1 MNTLAEITGSIDQ
14 NADDIEEQTSLFD
27 LASVLVRHARTL
39 IVIGL
44 LGAVIGVAPTLWE
57 RDAYTAVASFSPE
70 GADTPRAGLSA
81 LAGQFGISVP
91 TAGANKS
98 PLFYSDLLKSR
109 VILSSF
115 ANDTFVVAEQGGA
128 RKSLT
133 ELFEIETKSSDGI
146 RESTVIKL
154 SSAISS
160 RVDLNTGSIVLSV
173 TTPWRSVS
181 VAIAERLL
189 NRVNEFNLKTR
200 QSQAANER
208 RFVDGRL
215 AEARGVLREAE
226 DRLERFLASNRQAGS
241 PELTFQR
248 DRLGREVDMRQSVVS
263 TLTQSYEEV
272 RIREVRDTPLITVV
286 EPPAASILP
295 ASKNRL
301 LRLLLGGMLGAFA
314 GLVWI
319 LFSEMFDRRRRAGDP
334 HLEEF
339 LALLASL
346 RDRAAKFILGRE
358 PAQP

>member
-1 MNTLAEITGSIDQ
+1 MAETTAPMDQ
-14 NADDIEEQTSLFD
+14 HPDDIEEQTSLFD
-27 LASVLVRHARTL
+27 LASVLVRHGRTL

-44 LGAVIGVAPTLWE
+44 LGAAIGVAPTLWE
-57 RDAYTAVASFSPE
+57 DNAYTAVASFSPE
-70 GADTPRAGLSA
+70 GADSPRAGLSA

-115 ANDTFVVAEQGGA
+115 ATDTFVVAELGGV
-128 RKSLT
+128 RKPLA
-133 ELFEIETKSSDGI
+133 ELLEIDAKSPEGI
-146 RESTVIKL
+146 QEGTVIKL
-154 SSAISS
+154 SSRIAN

-173 TTPWRSVS
+173 TTSWRSVS

-215 AEARGVLREAE
+215 AEARVVLREAE
-226 DRLERFLASNRQAGS
+226 DRLENFLASNRQAAS
-241 PELTFQR
+241 PALTFQR
-248 DRLGREVDMRQSVVS
+248 DRLGRDVNMRQSVVS

-286 EPPAASILP
+286 EPPAAVRLP
-295 ASKNRL
+295 PTRVIA
-301 LRLLLGGMLGAFA
+301 
-314 GLVWI
+314 LV
-319 LFSEMFDRRRRAGDP
+319 
-334 HLEEF
+334 
-339 LALLASL
+339 
-346 RDRAAKFILGRE
+346 RE
-358 PAQP
+358 